1 MNEVTQVWRFKQMA
15 SAVLKT
21 DSLKDQLEMIEAM
34 YEETKTYI
42 GQPLQELLAKDLG

>member
-15 SAVLKT
+15 SAVVKT

-34 YEETKTYI
+34 YEETKPMI
-42 GQPLQELLAKDLG
+42 GQPLQGL